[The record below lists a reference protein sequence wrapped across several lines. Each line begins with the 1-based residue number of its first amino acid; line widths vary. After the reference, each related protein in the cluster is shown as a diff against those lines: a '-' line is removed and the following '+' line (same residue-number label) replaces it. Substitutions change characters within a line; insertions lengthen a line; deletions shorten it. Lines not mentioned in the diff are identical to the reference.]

1 MSAASSDM
9 TSSKLLVSVSTS
21 MFSGRE
27 MSEAGI
33 HNLLE
38 AGLDRLELGVD
49 LSDRDVSL
57 LSRMWR
63 TGVISVSSVH
73 NYCPRPPGVPA
84 GYGSGDLFS
93 LSSLDEAERDTA
105 VRTTRQTITL
115 AASLKCSRV
124 VLHCGDVPA
133 ATALRKSTH
142 FSMFAPVHATTEEI
156 MRLRQAEVRKHL
168 DALRSSLEQL
178 LGTAHEAAVVL
189 GLENRF
195 HLDEIPS
202 LVEAHTL
209 VREFGTPC
217 LGTWLD
223 TGHAFVLAG
232 CLGQDALS
240 LIREFRDDLVGWHV
254 HDVAGSSDHLVPG
267 EGTIPLEDVL
277 GEIGPLQPLV
287 LELSP
292 GTPLE
297 ALEPAMKLLRDM
309 VREWP

>member
-1 MSAASSDM
+1 MNAESSDM
-9 TSSKLLVSVSTS
+9 ASSALLVSVSTS

-27 MSEAGI
+27 MSEASIQG
-33 HNLLE
+33 LLD

-49 LSDRDVSL
+49 LSVRDVGL
-57 LSRMWR
+57 LSRMCR
-63 TGVISVSSVH
+63 RGAISVSSVH

-84 GYGSGDLFS
+84 GCGSGDLFS

-105 VRTTRQTITL
+105 VQTTRQTIAL
-115 AASLKCSRV
+115 AASLRCSRV

-142 FSMFAPVHATTEEI
+142 FSMFAPVHAMTQEI
-156 MRLRQAEVRKHL
+156 MRLRQADVPKHL

-202 LVEAHTL
+202 LMEAHTL
-209 VREFGTPC
+209 TREFGTSC

-232 CLGQDALS
+232 CLGRDALS

-267 EGTIPLEDVL
+267 EGTVPLEGLL

-292 GTPLE
+292 GTRVE
-297 ALEPAMKLLRDM
+297 ALGPAVKLLREM
-309 VREWP
+309 VRE